1 MAERRTHDELFLV
14 SRHRTEILA
23 TSLADARD
31 LKPSSEGTQLNGP
44 SRQWQIAGRSLPLS
58 QMLEC
63 QSQPRALTYHARDE
77 RAYISGITF
86 PLGRNDDRHSASA
99 TFASG
104 PVCRRSGW
112 RGPIIRLSASG
123 FGPGRSSRTIFR
135 KLRRNCA
142 NHDRPDSIGGA
153 QHLTHTWDRSR
164 STRGSD

>member
-1 MAERRTHDELFLV
+1 ARRVVPCESTSDGD
-14 SRHRTEILA
+14 IA

-44 SRQWQIAGRSLPLS
+44 SRQWQIAGRSLPLG

-99 TFASG
+99 TVASG

-123 FGPGRSSRTIFR
+123 LGRGVLHGLFFES
-135 KLRRNCA
+135 CA
-142 NHDRPDSIGGA
+142 ATVQIMTDP
-153 QHLTHTWDRSR
+153 
-164 STRGSD
+164 